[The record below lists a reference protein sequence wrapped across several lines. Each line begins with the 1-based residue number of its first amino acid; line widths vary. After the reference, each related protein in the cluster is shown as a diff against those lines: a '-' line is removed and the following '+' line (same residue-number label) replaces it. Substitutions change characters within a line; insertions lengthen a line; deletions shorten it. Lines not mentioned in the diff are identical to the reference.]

1 MNGFS
6 GNHVAIFCFTIFL
19 FITLG
24 ITFIAARS
32 TRSKQAFYTGGGN
45 FSALG
50 NGLAIAG
57 DYMSAAALLGVS
69 AMITKVGFFGMLY
82 GIGFVASWPVVLLL
96 IAERLRAMGTFTL
109 SDALASQVSEKP
121 IRIFAAISSLCVIAF
136 YLIAQ
141 IVGAGEVIG
150 LLFGIPY
157 NVAVTIVGILI
168 TLYVCVGGMLATS
181 LVQIVKAVLLLV
193 GTLLVVFLTFLHF
206 GFSLS
211 KIITDAVAMSPLHT
225 KLLTP
230 GVLHSAPLS
239 GISLGLALMF
249 GTSGLPHI
257 LMRFFTVPDVKTARM
272 SVFYAC
278 LFNGIFFLMI
288 FVIGFASVSLV
299 GGNAAFHLPDGALR
313 GGANMTAIYLSYSV
327 GGSALMGFVS
337 AVAFATI
344 LAVIA
349 GLTLSGASTISH
361 DIFARVLG
369 NRDEKTELRI
379 SRLATI
385 SIGVITIL
393 LGLVFQKQNVAYMV
407 GLAFAIAASANFPL
421 LFLVMGWKRITTAGA
436 ILGGIAGLS
445 TAILLTILGPSIWV
459 SVLGFKTAIFP
470 YSSPTF
476 IAMPLAFI
484 TTIIISRLTQKKQE
498 NIPSQI
504 CAIYTDSPKI

>member
-6 GNHVAIFCFTIFL
+6 GNHVAIACFLIFL
-19 FITLG
+19 AITLG
-24 ITFIAARS
+24 ITALAARA
-32 TRSKQAFYTGGGN
+32 TRSRQAFYTGGGN

-109 SDALASQVSEKP
+109 SDALASRVAEKP

-150 LLFGIPY
+150 LLFGIHY
-157 NVAVTIVGILI
+157 NVAVIIVGVLI
-168 TLYVCVGGMLATS
+168 TIYVCFGGMLATS
-181 LVQIVKAVLLLV
+181 LVQITKAVLLLL
-193 GTLLVVFLTFLHF
+193 GTLLVVFLTLLHF
-206 GFSLS
+206 DFSLS
-211 KIITDAVAMSPLHT
+211 QIISAAVSTSPLHN

-230 GVLHSAPLS
+230 GALHTAPIS

-272 SVFYAC
+272 SVVYAS
-278 LFNGIFFLMI
+278 LFNGLFFLMI
-288 FVIGFASVSLV
+288 FVIGFAAVSLV
-299 GGNAAFHLPDGALR
+299 GSNATFHLPNGALR

-369 NRDEKTELRI
+369 NHDEKTELKI

-385 SIGVITIL
+385 SIGVIAIL
-393 LGLVFQKQNVAYMV
+393 LGIIFQKQNVAYMV

-421 LFLVMGWKRITTAGA
+421 LLLVMGWKRITTTGA
-436 ILGGIAGLS
+436 ILGGIIGLG
-445 TAILLTILGPSIWV
+445 TAVMLTILGPSIWV
-459 SVLGFKTAIFP
+459 AVLGFKSAIFP
-470 YSSPTF
+470 YGSPTF
-476 IAMPLAFI
+476 IAMPLAFL
-484 TTIIISRLTQKKQE
+484 TTLLVSLSERK
-498 NIPSQI
+498 
-504 CAIYTDSPKI
+504 SPALAGLSAVD

>member
-1 MNGFS
+1 MNSFS
-6 GNHVAIFCFTIFL
+6 GNHVAILCFSIFL
-19 FITLG
+19 FITFG
-24 ITFIAARS
+24 ITALAARS
-32 TRSKQAFYTGGGN
+32 TRSRQSFYTGGGN

-69 AMITKVGFFGMLY
+69 ALIAKVGFFGMLY

-96 IAERLRAMGTFTL
+96 IAERLRAMGKFTL
-109 SDALASQVSEKP
+109 SDALASRVSEKP
-121 IRIFAAISSLCVIAF
+121 IRIFAAISSLCIIAF

-150 LLFGIPY
+150 LLFGIHY
-157 NVAVTIVGILI
+157 DIAVTIVGVLI
-168 TLYVCVGGMLATS
+168 TLYVCFGGMLATS
-181 LVQIVKAVLLLV
+181 LVQIVKAGLLLL
-193 GTLLVVFLTFLHF
+193 GTLIVVVLTLVHF
-206 GFSLS
+206 DFNFS
-211 KIITDAVAMSPLHT
+211 KIIIDAVSTSPLHN
-225 KLLTP
+225 KILTP
-230 GVLHSAPLS
+230 GGLHTAPIS

-249 GTSGLPHI
+249 GTAGLPHI

-288 FVIGFASVSLV
+288 FVIGFAAVSLV
-299 GGNAAFHLPDGALR
+299 GGNPDFHLANGSLR

-327 GGSALMGFVS
+327 GGSALMGFIA

-344 LAVIA
+344 LAVVS
-349 GLTLSGASTISH
+349 GLTLSGASTVSH

-369 NRDEKTELRI
+369 NRDEKAELQV

-385 SIGVITIL
+385 GIGFVSIIL
-393 LGLVFQKQNVAYMV
+393 GILFHNQNVAYMV

-421 LFLVMGWKRITTAGA
+421 LFLVMGWKHITTSGA
-436 ILGGIAGLS
+436 IIGGIAGLG
-445 TAILLTILGPSIWV
+445 TAILLTILSPSIWV
-459 SVLGFKTAIFP
+459 EILGFKSAVFP

-476 IAMPLAFI
+476 VSMPLAFAV
-484 TTIIISRLTQKKQE
+484 TIIVSLLTQRSIGYPHKKPLVVSE
-498 NIPSQI
+498 
-504 CAIYTDSPKI
+504 

>member
-6 GNHVAIFCFTIFL
+6 GNHVAILCFSIFL
-19 FITLG
+19 LITLG
-24 ITFIAARS
+24 ITAIAAKA
-32 TRSKQAFYTGGGN
+32 TRSRQAFYTGGGN

-50 NGLAIAG
+50 NGMAIAG
-57 DYMSAAALLGVS
+57 DYMSAAALLGVT
-69 AMITKVGFFGMLY
+69 ALITKVGFFGMLY

-109 SDALASQVSEKP
+109 SDALASRVGEKP
-121 IRIFAAISSLCVIAF
+121 IRIFAAISSLFVIAF

-150 LLFGIPY
+150 LLFGIHY
-157 NVAVTIVGILI
+157 DIAVTIVGILI
-168 TLYVCVGGMLATS
+168 TLYVCLGGMLATS
-181 LVQIVKAVLLLV
+181 LVQIVKAVLLLL
-193 GTLLVVFLTFLHF
+193 GTLLITFLTLLHF
-206 GFSLS
+206 DFSLS
-211 KIITDAVAMSPLHT
+211 KIITDAVASSGLHN

-230 GVLHSAPLS
+230 GGLHNAPLS

-272 SVFYAC
+272 SVFYAS
-278 LFNGIFFLMI
+278 LFNGFFFLMI
-288 FVIGFASVSLV
+288 FVIGFAAISLV
-299 GGNAAFHLPDGALR
+299 GTNAAFHLANGTLR

-344 LAVIA
+344 LAVVA

-361 DIFARVLG
+361 DIFACVLG
-369 NRDEKTELRI
+369 NRDEKTELLI

-385 SIGVITIL
+385 SIGIIAIIL
-393 LGLVFQKQNVAYMV
+393 GIIFQKQNVAYMV

-421 LFLVMGWKRITTAGA
+421 LCLVMGWKRITTSGA
-436 ILGGIAGLS
+436 IIGGVVGLG
-445 TAILLTILGPSIWV
+445 TAVLLTVLGPSIWV
-459 SVLGFKTAIFP
+459 GILGFQHAIFP
-470 YSSPTF
+470 YGSPAF
-476 IAMPLAFI
+476 VSMPLAFI
-484 TTIIISRLTQKKQE
+484 TTMSVSLLYQKPEGLPLQ
-498 NIPSQI
+498 SH
-504 CAIYTDSPKI
+504 